1 MSPVLCPHSNCW
13 LFLLPLQDHR
23 LSFLIT
29 EACIYITFQSFP
41 SIPSRSIL
49 IMREGMS
56 ISLCLFVRK
65 KPGMGS
71 ELPRVTLLVNCR
83 TGETQVSWVTF
94 LRSFSSLPPSSLE
107 LMGAGDE
114 NILLPNRGLQLL
126 PKGCILCSLSYFTSG
141 KEGSSG
147 FF

>member
-1 MSPVLCPHSNCW
+1 
-13 LFLLPLQDHR
+13 
-23 LSFLIT
+23 
-29 EACIYITFQSFP
+29 
-41 SIPSRSIL
+41 
-49 IMREGMS
+49 MS

-71 ELPRVTLLVNCR
+71 ELPRVTLLVSCR

-114 NILLPNRGLQLL
+114 NILLPNRGLQL
-126 PKGCILCSLSYFTSG
+126 PRRDVFYAPSVTSPLAKKAPVG
-141 KEGSSG
+141 FSSQE
-147 FF
+147 